1 MRSNLS
7 VLPLLLVT
15 AVILLL
21 VAITAGK
28 MLDQAPDG
36 GHQPVPPTVS
46 GELKRYASGSE
57 LLKSFAEAATYGR
70 TYVTADGIPASGTWG
85 TVTGANSAP
94 LLKEGS
100 ASYSTTNVQV
110 SGVDEADVVK
120 TDGTYI
126 YLVSG
131 NRVVIARAYPAGD
144 AAVIGSIS
152 FTKTSPREL
161 FIDGDRMLIF
171 GTSYG
176 GIVPLPAEG
185 GVMKESIMPWYGSST
200 TVIDLYDIAD
210 RTNPKKLKSFEVE
223 GRLPDL
229 ETDRR
234 LRLLRGEL

>member
-7 VLPLLLVT
+7 VLPLLLVA

-21 VAITAGK
+21 VAIAAGR

-70 TYVTADGIPASGTWG
+70 TYGTADGMPASGTWG

-152 FTKTSPREL
+152 FTKTSPREIVHRRRPHADL
-161 FIDGDRMLIF
+161 RHVLRRHRAAAGRRRSNERVDHALVRFLHDCHRPVRYRGQDKPEEAEVVR
-171 GTSYG
+171 G
-176 GIVPLPAEG
+176 G
-185 GVMKESIMPWYGSST
+185 
-200 TVIDLYDIAD
+200 
-210 RTNPKKLKSFEVE
+210 